1 MTTLADL
8 RAAVAAN
15 LNFDPANDSYEAD
28 LDGLINRAQTKVLG
42 SHRWSFAQRETLV
55 TVFPDYTEVSI
66 PVILG
71 QDFVDLTLIPADFRR
86 AIDGHTLFLTSAA
99 GVESQTYNISFA
111 DLAGIRVYLTSPITQ
126 ATGSYTVTVQYRE
139 IALPGDTASVEG
151 LLDLSV
157 GIPEPQRAMT
167 KLHRDAVRLDPKT
180 TGRSLYF
187 IPSTSV
193 KTPTPRAVSGVAT
206 VAGVAQGVR
215 TLFIYQT
222 FSLAG
227 RESALSAPVE
237 YNLTDLQTLTFTAP
251 AIQPSTGL
259 YRKFYFSCPQV
270 GIERP
275 ILVDATA
282 PNGTD
287 PLGGVT
293 LTPNLSLAT
302 ISTESYL
309 TNTIPYTAL
318 GIYQRFNLW
327 PHPALVTEYQ
337 ARVMVLPQPMIED
350 GDQPLIP
357 PDAAQVI
364 EYEATANN
372 ALRLDNQSL
381 AQMYRELRNGAFRQ
395 MSQTYLLQSTGPVVM
410 MGASGATKG
419 PISLGPYRVIP

>member
-15 LNFDPANDSYEAD
+15 LNYDPANASYEVD
-28 LDGLINRAQTKVLG
+28 LDRKINAAQTKVLG
-42 SHRWSFAQRETLV
+42 AHRWSFAQRETIV
-55 TVFPDYTEVSI
+55 TVFPDYTEAGI

-71 QDFVDLTLIPADFRR
+71 QDFVDLSLIPADFRK
-86 AIDGHTLFLTSAA
+86 AIDGHTLFLTSSTNAQ
-99 GVESQTYNISFA
+99 SQTYNISFA

-126 ATGSYTVTVQYRE
+126 ATGTYTVTVQYRE

-167 KLHRDAVRLDPKT
+167 KLNRDVIRLDPNT

-215 TLFIYQT
+215 TLYVYQT

-237 YNLTDLQTLTFTAP
+237 YKLTDLQTLTFTAP

-270 GIERP
+270 GIKRP
-275 ILVDATA
+275 VLVDASV
-282 PNGTD
+282 PEGVD

-293 LTPNLSLAT
+293 LAPDLSLAT
-302 ISTESYL
+302 ISSEDYL
-309 TNTIPYTAL
+309 TSTIPYMAL
-318 GIYQRFNLW
+318 GSYQRFNLW
-327 PHPALVTEYQ
+327 PHPALVTQYQ
-337 ARVMVLPQPMIED
+337 VRVQVLPQPMIED
-350 GDQPLIP
+350 GDAPLIP

-364 EYEATANN
+364 EYEATSTN
-372 ALRLDNQSL
+372 AIRLDNPSL
-381 AQMYRELRNGAFRQ
+381 GKMYRELRDGAYRQ
-395 MSQTYLLQSTGPVVM
+395 MSQTYLMQSTAPVVM
-410 MGASGATKG
+410 MGASGSTKG
-419 PISLGPYRVIP
+419 PISLGPYRLVP

>member
-1 MTTLADL
+1 MTTLSDL

-15 LNFDPANDSYEAD
+15 LNYDPANDSYEVD
-28 LDGLINRAQTKVLG
+28 LDRKINAAQVKVLG

-55 TVFPDYTEVSI
+55 TVFPDYTEAGI
-66 PVILG
+66 PVVLG
-71 QDFVDLTLIPADFRR
+71 QDFVDLSLIPADFRR
-86 AIDGHTLFLTSAA
+86 AIDGHTLFLTSSTN
-99 GVESQTYNISFA
+99 VQSQTYNISFA

-126 ATGSYTVTVQYRE
+126 ATGTYTVTVQYRE

-167 KLHRDAVRLDPKT
+167 KLNRDVIRLDPNT

-215 TLFIYQT
+215 TIYVFQT

-237 YNLTDLQTLTFTAP
+237 YKLTDIQTLTFTAP

-259 YRKFYFSCPQV
+259 YRKFYFSCPQA
-270 GIERP
+270 GIKRP
-275 ILVDATA
+275 VLVDASV
-282 PNGTD
+282 PEGVD

-293 LTPNLSLAT
+293 LAPDLSLAT
-302 ISTESYL
+302 ISSEDYL
-309 TNTIPYTAL
+309 TSTIPYMAL
-318 GIYQRFNLW
+318 GSYQRFNLW
-327 PHPALVTEYQ
+327 PHPALVTQYQ
-337 ARVMVLPQPMIED
+337 VRIQVLPQPMIED
-350 GDQPLIP
+350 GDAPLIP

-364 EYEATANN
+364 EYEATSTN
-372 ALRLDNQSL
+372 AIRLDNPSL
-381 AQMYRELRNGAFRQ
+381 GKMYRELRDGAYRQ
-395 MSQTYLLQSTGPVVM
+395 MSQTYLMQSTAPVVM
-410 MGASGATKG
+410 MGASGSTKG
-419 PISLGPYRVIP
+419 PISLGPYKVVP

>member
-15 LNFDPANDSYEAD
+15 LNYDPANDSYTDD

-42 SHRWSFAQRETLV
+42 AHRWSFAQRESFV
-55 TVFPDYTEVSI
+55 KVFPDYTEAGI

-71 QDFVDLTLIPADFRR
+71 QAFVDLVLITAEARA
-86 AIDGHTLFLTSAA
+86 AIDGHTLTLLSST
-99 GVESQTYNISFA
+99 GVQSQVYPISFA
-111 DLAGIRVYLTSPITQ
+111 DLAGTRVYLVDPITQ
-126 ATGSYTVTVQYRE
+126 ASGTYTVVVQYRE

-167 KLHRDAVRLDPKT
+167 KLNRDVIRLDPKT

-193 KTPTPRAVSGVAT
+193 KTPTPRAV
-206 VAGVAQGVR
+206 AGVTVIAGLAQGVR
-215 TLFIYQT
+215 TLLVYQT

-227 RESALSAPVE
+227 RESALSPPTEFV
-237 YNLTDLQTLTFTAP
+237 LSDIQTLSFTAP

-259 YRKFYFSCPQV
+259 YRKFYFSCEAI
-270 GIERP
+270 GIKRP
-275 ILVDATA
+275 VLVANTV
-282 PNGTD
+282 PNGID

-293 LTPNLSLAT
+293 LTPDLRLST

-309 TNTIPYTAL
+309 TTTIAFAAL
-318 GIYQRFNLW
+318 GVYQRFNLW

-337 ARVMVLPQPMIED
+337 CRVQALPQPMIED
-350 GDQPLIP
+350 GDTPFIP
-357 PDAAQVI
+357 PDAAQVL
-364 EYEATANN
+364 EYEASANN

-381 AQMYRELRNGAFRQ
+381 ARMYRELRDAAYRQ
-395 MSQTYLLQSTGPVVM
+395 MQQAYLLQSTAPVVM
-410 MGASGATKG
+410 LGQTGSTKG
-419 PISLGPYRVIP
+419 PISLGPYRVVP

>member
-42 SHRWSFAQRETLV
+42 SHRWSFAQRETIVKVL
-55 TVFPDYTEVSI
+55 PDYTEVGISVTI
-66 PVILG
+66 G
-71 QDFVDLTLIPADFRR
+71 QDFVDLSLLPADFRA

-99 GVESQTYNISFA
+99 GVQSQVYNISFA
-111 DLAGIRVYLTSPITQ
+111 DLASIRVYLTSPITQ
-126 ATGSYTVTVQYRE
+126 ATGTYTVTVQYRE

-167 KLHRDAVRLDPKT
+167 KLNRDAIRLDPKT

-222 FSLAG
+222 FSFAG

-237 YNLTDLQTLTFTAP
+237 FNLTDLQTLTFTPP
-251 AIQPSTGL
+251 AIQTSTGL

-270 GIERP
+270 GIKRP

-293 LTPNLSLAT
+293 LAPDLSLAT
-302 ISTESYL
+302 ISTEDFL
-309 TNTIPYTAL
+309 TSTIPYSAL
-318 GIYQRFNLW
+318 GQYQRFNLW

-337 ARVMVLPQPMIED
+337 ARVMVLPQPMVED
-350 GDQPLIP
+350 GDAPLIP

-381 AQMYRELRNGAFRQ
+381 AQMYRELRNASYRQ
-395 MSQTYLLQSTGPVVM
+395 MQQTYLMQSTAPVVM
-410 MGASGATKG
+410 MGASGSTKG

>member
-15 LNFDPANDSYEAD
+15 LNYDPANDTYEVD
-28 LDGLINRAQTKVLG
+28 LDRKINAAQVKVLG
-42 SHRWSFAQRETLV
+42 SHRWSFAQRESIV
-55 TVFPDYTEVSI
+55 TVFPDYTEAGI

-71 QDFVDLTLIPADFRR
+71 QDFVDLSLISSQARR
-86 AIDGHTLFLTSAA
+86 AIDGHTLFLTSST
-99 GVESQTYNISFA
+99 GVQSQTYNVSFA

-126 ATGSYTVTVQYRE
+126 ATGTYTVTVQYRE

-167 KLHRDAVRLDPKT
+167 KLNRDVIRLDPQT

-193 KTPTPRAVSGVAT
+193 RTPTPRAVSGVAT

-237 YNLTDLQTLTFTAP
+237 YKLTDLQTLTFTP
-251 AIQPSTGL
+251 PVIQPSTGL

-270 GIERP
+270 GIKRP
-275 ILVDATA
+275 VLVDTSV
-282 PNGTD
+282 PEGVD
-287 PLGGVT
+287 PLGGTT
-293 LTPNLSLAT
+293 LAPDLSLAT
-302 ISTESYL
+302 IGSEDYL
-309 TNTIPYTAL
+309 TTTIPYMAL
-318 GIYQRFNLW
+318 GQYQRFNLW

-337 ARVMVLPQPMIED
+337 VRVQVLPQPMIED
-350 GDQPLIP
+350 GDAPLIP

-364 EYEATANN
+364 EYEATSTN
-372 ALRLDNQSL
+372 AIRLDNPSL
-381 AQMYRELRNGAFRQ
+381 GKMYRDLRDGAYRQ
-395 MSQTYLLQSTGPVVM
+395 MSQTYLMQSTAPLVM
-410 MGASGATKG
+410 MGTAGATKG
-419 PISLGPYRVIP
+419 PISLGPYKLIP

>member
-15 LNFDPANDSYEAD
+15 LNYDPANDSYEVD
-28 LDGLINRAQTKVLG
+28 LDRKINAAQVKVLG

-55 TVFPDYTEVSI
+55 TVFPDYVEAGI

-71 QDFVDLTLIPADFRR
+71 QDFVDLSLIPADFRK
-86 AIDGHTLFLTSAA
+86 AIDGHTLFLTSSTN
-99 GVESQTYNISFA
+99 VQSQTYNISFA

-126 ATGSYTVTVQYRE
+126 ATGTYTVTVQFRE

-167 KLHRDAVRLDPKT
+167 KLNRDVIRLDPNT

-206 VAGVAQGVR
+206 VAGVAQGIR
-215 TLFIYQT
+215 TIYVFQT

-237 YNLTDLQTLTFTAP
+237 YKLTDIQTLTFTAP

-270 GIERP
+270 GIKRP
-275 ILVDATA
+275 VLVDASV
-282 PNGTD
+282 PEGVD

-293 LTPNLSLAT
+293 LAPDLSLAT
-302 ISTESYL
+302 ISSEDYL
-309 TNTIPYTAL
+309 TSTIPYMAL
-318 GIYQRFNLW
+318 GSYQRVNLW
-327 PHPALVTEYQ
+327 PHPALVTDYQ
-337 ARVMVLPQPMIED
+337 VRVQVLPQPMIED
-350 GDQPLIP
+350 GDTPLIP
-357 PDAAQVI
+357 PDAAAVI
-364 EYEATANN
+364 EFEATANN

-381 AQMYRELRNGAFRQ
+381 AQMYRDLRSAAYRQ
-395 MSQTYLLQSTGPVVM
+395 MQQTYLLQSSAPVVM
-410 MGASGATKG
+410 MGASGSTKG
-419 PISLGPYRVIP
+419 PISLGPYKVVS

>member
-15 LNFDPANDSYEAD
+15 LNFDPANDSYEED

-42 SHRWSFAQRETLV
+42 SHRWSFAQRESIV
-55 TVFPDYTEVSI
+55 KVFPDYTEAGI

-71 QDFVDLTLIPADFRR
+71 QGFVDLSLIPADFRR
-86 AIDGHTLFLTSAA
+86 AIDGHTLFLTSAT
-99 GVESQTYNISFA
+99 GVQSQVYPISFA
-111 DLAGIRVYLTSPITQ
+111 DLAGIRVYLVNPITQ
-126 ATGSYTVTVQYRE
+126 ATGTYTVTVQFRE
-139 IALPGDTASVEG
+139 ITLQGDTASVEG

-167 KLHRDAVRLDPKT
+167 KLNRDVIRLDPNT

-193 KTPTPRAVSGVAT
+193 KTPTPRAVSGVST
-206 VAGVAQGVR
+206 IAGVAQGVR

-222 FSLAG
+222 FSFAG

-237 YNLTDLQTLTFTAP
+237 FNLTDVQTLSFTAP

-270 GIERP
+270 GIDRP
-275 ILVDATA
+275 VLVANTV
-282 PNGTD
+282 PNGID

-293 LTPNLSLAT
+293 LTPDLRLST
-302 ISTESYL
+302 ISSESYL
-309 TNTIPYTAL
+309 TTTIGFAAL
-318 GIYQRFNLW
+318 GVYQRFNLW
-327 PHPALVTEYQ
+327 PHPALVTDYQ
-337 ARVMVLPQPMIED
+337 VRVQALPQPMIED
-350 GDQPLIP
+350 GDTPFIP

-381 AQMYRELRNGAFRQ
+381 AQMYRELRNAAYRQ
-395 MSQTYLLQSTGPVVM
+395 MQQTYLLQSSAPVVM

-419 PISLGPYRVIP
+419 PISLGPYRVVP

>member
-15 LNFDPANDSYEAD
+15 LNYDPANDSYELD
-28 LDGLINRAQTKVLG
+28 LDRKINAAQVKVLG
-42 SHRWSFAQRETLV
+42 SHRWSFAQRESLV
-55 TVFPDYTEVSI
+55 TVFPDYTEAGI

-71 QDFVDLTLIPADFRR
+71 QDFVDLTLISAEARR
-86 AIDGHTLFLTSAA
+86 AIDGHTLFLTSAT
-99 GVESQTYNISFA
+99 GVQSQTYNISFA

-126 ATGSYTVTVQYRE
+126 ATGTYTVTVQYRE

-167 KLHRDAVRLDPKT
+167 KLNRDVVRLDPNT

-206 VAGVAQGVR
+206 VVAVGQGVR
-215 TLFIYQT
+215 TLYIYQT
-222 FSLAG
+222 FTLAG

-237 YNLTDLQTLTFTAP
+237 YKLTDLQTLTFTPP

-259 YRKFYFSCPQV
+259 YRKFYFTCPAI
-270 GIERP
+270 GIKRP
-275 ILVDATA
+275 VLVDASV
-282 PNGTD
+282 PEGID
-287 PLGGVT
+287 PLGGTT
-293 LTPNLSLAT
+293 LAPDLSLAT
-302 ISTESYL
+302 ISSEDYL
-309 TNTIPYTAL
+309 TTVIPYTAL
-318 GIYQRFNLW
+318 GQYQRFNLW

-337 ARVMVLPQPMIED
+337 VRVQVLPQPMIED
-350 GDQPLIP
+350 GDSPLIP

-364 EYEATANN
+364 EYEATSNN
-372 ALRLDNQSL
+372 AIRLDNPSL
-381 AQMYRELRNGAFRQ
+381 AAMYKDLRNASYRSMQ
-395 MSQTYLLQSTGPVVM
+395 QTYLMQSTAPVVM
-410 MGASGATKG
+410 MGQAGSTKG
-419 PISLGPYRVIP
+419 PLSLGPYKVIP